1 MYPYIHIILSSYM
14 LMAFIGGLCA
24 LAYVFFRLER
34 FQVEFTAFMIMFIFC
49 VIGGIIGSK
58 LLFALTQIGWLMDNF
73 SARNLFLLVPQSGF
87 VFYGGLFGVIAALY
101 VYTRKDAVLRKQI
114 FRMVAPAFPLFHAFG
129 RIGCFLTG
137 CCYGRKLA
145 EPVDFMGIRLERIP
159 VQLMESVFEMILFV
173 GLAIL
178 DKKKENCDLL
188 SIYLVLY
195 VLFRFINEFMRG
207 DEARGIYLGISLAQ
221 WISLLI
227 LACYIVKAMKKNIE
241 ERNN

>member
-49 VIGGIIGSK
+49 MIGGVIGSK
-58 LLFALTQIGWLMDNF
+58 LLFAFTQIGWLMDNF
-73 SARNLFLLVPQSGF
+73 SVRNLFLLVPQSGF
-87 VFYGGLFGVIAALY
+87 VFYGGLFGVIAALHI
-101 VYTRKDAVLRKQI
+101 YTRKDAVLRKRI
-114 FRMVAPAFPLFHAFG
+114 FRMAAPAFPLFHAFG

-145 EPVDFMGIRLERIP
+145 EPVGFMGIRMERIP
-159 VQLMESVFEMILFV
+159 VQLMESVFEMVLFV
-173 GLAIL
+173 VLVIL

-188 SIYLVLY
+188 SIYLASY
-195 VLFRFINEFMRG
+195 ALFRFIDEFMRG

-241 ERNN
+241 ERN